1 MDKLSA
7 NFCKGVMNFKRNS
20 TFNLRYNKQIITPM
34 TFLISS
40 LLQMWLRSWLP
51 QEQKEEIAT
60 EHSKDL
66 KNKTYT
72 VSPLPIADTITPT
85 KLSVQRC

>member
-7 NFCKGVMNFKRNS
+7 DFCKGVMNFKRNS

-60 EHSKDL
+60 EHSIDL
-66 KNKTYT
+66 QNKTYT